1 MGIFRKSG
9 TDSVQQETLSSSSS
23 GSSFKQDN
31 NDIVDEKQCDTQA
44 IDGNQKWQNPEYF
57 DSTLKEYL
65 FLCSCFVSQLLNQ
78 AGAIQTQPIMN
89 IVADSLDSQNGK
101 QAWLMAAFPLI
112 SGSFI
117 LISGRIGDI
126 YGLKK
131 TLLVGYLFLIVWSL
145 ICGLTKYAHS
155 DSFFIVSRAFQ
166 GLGISLILPNIL
178 GIVGSIYIAG
188 SKRKNMVISL
198 IGCMAPIGATLGAVF
213 SGLIGTED
221 ANQWPWAFYSYAIT
235 AAINFVLSI
244 WLIPNTIPTN
254 VHGHKMDWIGS
265 GLGVVGLIML
275 NFVWNQAPIDGWD
288 SAYLIVLLII
298 SVLLLIAFFI
308 YELHFVNG
316 NPLLPKEVLKSP
328 KTIIVL
334 FALFFGWGSFGIFSF
349 YYFTFQLN
357 LRHYTPLWAGG
368 TYFMFLIW
376 GIVAAL
382 VVGFTI
388 KKVYPS
394 IILFLSMVA
403 FNCGSII
410 MSVTPIHQTYF
421 RNHLGMMIILSFG
434 MDLSFPASSI
444 LLSDKLP
451 LQYQGM
457 AGSLV
462 NTMVNYSMS
471 FCLGVAGVVE
481 QHVNNHGKDVLKGY
495 RGAFYLGIGLAS
507 MACIISGALM
517 LSEIIQGRKNEKDS
531 AVVEI
536 AK

>member
-1 MGIFRKSG
+1 
-9 TDSVQQETLSSSSS
+9 
-23 GSSFKQDN
+23 
-31 NDIVDEKQCDTQA
+31 
-44 IDGNQKWQNPEYF
+44 
-57 DSTLKEYL
+57 
-65 FLCSCFVSQLLNQ
+65 
-78 AGAIQTQPIMN
+78 
-89 IVADSLDSQNGK
+89 
-101 QAWLMAAFPLI
+101 
-112 SGSFI
+112 
-117 LISGRIGDI
+117 
-126 YGLKK
+126 
-131 TLLVGYLFLIVWSL
+131 
-145 ICGLTKYAHS
+145 
-155 DSFFIVSRAFQ
+155 
-166 GLGISLILPNIL
+166 
-178 GIVGSIYIAG
+178 
-188 SKRKNMVISL
+188 
-198 IGCMAPIGATLGAVF
+198 
-213 SGLIGTED
+213 
-221 ANQWPWAFYSYAIT
+221 
-235 AAINFVLSI
+235 
-244 WLIPNTIPTN
+244 
-254 VHGHKMDWIGS
+254 
-265 GLGVVGLIML
+265 
-275 NFVWNQAPIDGWD
+275 
-288 SAYLIVLLII
+288 
-298 SVLLLIAFFI
+298 
-308 YELHFVNG
+308 
-316 NPLLPKEVLKSP
+316 
-328 KTIIVL
+328 
-334 FALFFGWGSFGIFSF
+334 
-349 YYFTFQLN
+349 
-357 LRHYTPLWAGG
+357 
-368 TYFMFLIW
+368 MFLIW

>member
-1 MGIFRKSG
+1 MRSLFENKS
-9 TDSVQQETLSSSSS
+9 DDSSSISS
-23 GSSFKQDN
+23 TYKNELVQEDKAMSDKDSLRQTESQ
-31 NDIVDEKQCDTQA
+31 IVH
-44 IDGNQKWQNPEYF
+44 QKWQNPEYF
-57 DSTLKEYL
+57 DSTWKEYL
-65 FLCSCFVSQLLNQ
+65 FLVACFISQLLNQ
-78 AGAIQTQPIMN
+78 AGTIQTQPIMN
-89 IVADSLDSQNGK
+89 IIADSFGSRNGK
-101 QAWLMAAFPLI
+101 QAWLMAAFPLV

-126 YGLKK
+126 YGLKY
-131 TLLVGYLFLIVWSL
+131 TLLAGYVILIIWSL
-145 ICGLTKYAHS
+145 ICGLSNYAHN
-155 DSFFIVSRAFQ
+155 DAFFIVSRAFQ
-166 GLGISLILPNIL
+166 GLGISLILPNLL

-213 SGLIGTED
+213 SGLIGTE
-221 ANQWPWAFYSYAIT
+221 NEKQWPWAFYSYTIT
-235 AAINFVLSI
+235 AALNFVLCVS
-244 WLIPNTIPTN
+244 LIPNNIPTN
-254 VHGHKMDWIGS
+254 VHNHQMDWIGS
-265 GLGVVGLIML
+265 FFGVAGLILL

-298 SVLLLIAFFI
+298 SVVFLVAFFV
-308 YELHFVNG
+308 YELKFVKVS
-316 NPLLPKEVLKSP
+316 PLLPKEVIKSP
-328 KTIIVL
+328 KTIFVL

-357 LRHYTPLWAGG
+357 LRGYTPLWAGG

-388 KKVYPS
+388 KRVYPS
-394 IILFLSMVA
+394 IILFASMVA

-410 MSVTPIHQTYF
+410 MSVTPVHQTYF

-444 LLSDKLP
+444 LLSDRLP
-451 LQYQGM
+451 LPYQGM

-481 QHVNNHGKDVLKGY
+481 QHVNNHGHDVLKGY

-507 MACIISGALM
+507 MACIISGGVM
-517 LSEIIQGRKNEKDS
+517 LNEIWTGKRKAKEEKSSKD
-531 AVVEI
+531 EC
-536 AK
+536 